1 MAEND
6 EIIESWYLLAFALVK
21 LKKYQTCIECCKNVR
36 DLAEKLKVVDK
47 ELEAA
52 TLEIYQEA
60 QKNVESEKE
69 EADGKMED
77 EGEEGEDDGFVT
89 VSEEE
94 VSSEEGEER

>member
-21 LKKYQTCIECCKNVR
+21 LKKYQTCTECCKNVR

-52 TLEIYQEA
+52 TLEIY
-60 QKNVESEKE
+60 
-69 EADGKMED
+69 
-77 EGEEGEDDGFVT
+77 
-89 VSEEE
+89 
-94 VSSEEGEER
+94 